1 MPVFTPCASAWNVLP
16 RTGMTKGGRVLSRR
30 AAMPRSLTTTFTQLF
45 ADASEWGD
53 FNHFKS
59 GMNRSSRR
67 ALAMSRMTS
76 LASPAFNAA
85 VPQGSSYVGKLANCV
100 GGSVQSKPIGESTC
114 ACPNG
119 DISTVGYWE

>member
-16 RTGMTKGGRVLSRR
+16 RTGMTRGGRVLSRR

-85 VPQGSSYVGKLANCV
+85 CSAGFQLRREVGQLCRRV
-100 GGSVQSKPIGESTC
+100 GAVETDRRVHLCLSQ
-114 ACPNG
+114 
-119 DISTVGYWE
+119 W